1 MQVKDSEASD
11 TIGVPVRTP
20 HSVRSSPHFTQVD
33 GQSRRYEGTD
43 ETDETLIPEG
53 QVLVPA
59 PLLGIESVA

>member
-43 ETDETLIPEG
+43 ETLIPEG

-59 PLLGIESVA
+59 PLPGIESVA